1 MHAPTSTGF
10 SLKLGAAQLAGRKN
24 WPERYGPLPEAT
36 PLGPIELALR
46 LRDASDAIDRYPTIE
61 EVADDT
67 RGVLAAVRSLK
78 TKKTARA
85 DLAKVLARYNAV
97 IVRDDTE
104 VHVLFAVGPVG
115 HLCVLRPDV

>member
-1 MHAPTSTGF
+1 MQSATTTASME
-10 SLKLGAAQLAGRKN
+10 LGAAQLASRQN
-24 WPERYGPLPEAT
+24 WPERYGPLPEPT

-46 LRDASDAIDRYPTIE
+46 LREASARYPTVN
-61 EVADDT
+61 EVAADT
-67 RGVLAAVRSLK
+67 RAVLAAVCS

-97 IVRDDTE
+97 IVRDDPD

-115 HLCVLRPDV
+115 HLCVVRPDI